1 MVGMG
6 QLQFFSNL
14 FFEIMGEGVHI
25 HLTEIFPKLV
35 SSDFLVLAN
44 AVFFFQNWGWEK
56 ICLNFIEEPYLG
68 NSRGKVAEIFR
79 FL

>member
-44 AVFFFQNWGWEK
+44 AVFFSK
-56 ICLNFIEEPYLG
+56 LG
-68 NSRGKVAEIFR
+68 VGENLPK
-79 FL
+79 LY

>member
-35 SSDFLVLAN
+35 SSDFLVLAS
-44 AVFFFQNWGWEK
+44 AVFFF
-56 ICLNFIEEPYLG
+56 
-68 NSRGKVAEIFR
+68 EIGGGR
-79 FL
+79 KSA